1 METQEILAIV
11 EQDFN
16 VFETTIADN
25 PKLLTATD
33 KNQRYILH
41 WAAVQGRERVVE
53 LLLSF
58 NDPPINE
65 LDDTK
70 ASPLILATLKGNL
83 NVVKMLVEKGANI
96 NQRNWQGHSS
106 IQYACSKGWIDIV
119 EYLLVKGVDINV
131 VDNRGDSSL
140 HRLASLG
147 RIEILELVL
156 KYKPNLNSQNS
167 EGNTPLHIAC
177 EDDEATTVLALVQH
191 GADTEIMNKEKQTA
205 LDLCKPGLRRSV
217 SEKITK

>member
-1 METQEILAIV
+1 METQEILEIV

-16 VFETTIADN
+16 IFETTIADN

-41 WAAVQGRERVVE
+41 WAAVQGRERVAE
-53 LLLSF
+53 LLLKF
-58 NDPPINE
+58 ENPPINE
-65 LDDTK
+65 LDDTQT
-70 ASPLILATLKGNL
+70 SPLILATLKGNL
-83 NVVKMLVEKGANI
+83 NIVKMLVEKGADI

-106 IQYACSKGWIDIV
+106 IQYACSKGWKDVV
-119 EYLLVKGVDINV
+119 EYLLEKGVDVNV

-147 RIEILELVL
+147 RIEILEMFL
-156 KYKPNLNSQNS
+156 KYNPNVNCQNS

-177 EDDEATTVLALVQH
+177 EDNEATVVLALVQH
-191 GADTEIMNKEKQTA
+191 GADTEIMNKDKKLA